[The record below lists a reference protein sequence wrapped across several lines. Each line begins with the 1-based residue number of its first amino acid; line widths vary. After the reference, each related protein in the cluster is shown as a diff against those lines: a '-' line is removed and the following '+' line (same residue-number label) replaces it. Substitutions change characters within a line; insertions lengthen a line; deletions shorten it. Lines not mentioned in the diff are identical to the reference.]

1 MHIFLFIYSVC
12 FLLYFDCQ
20 SIDAGIFIVVIMM
33 ILFSWKLFDCCI
45 FSFYELKLYGLDHS
59 TYFTDFHP
67 CLFILFREYR
77 KIILLIMDLII
88 FFTFYTV
95 IIQNIWIPFFMKII
109 CSFLFIYIA
118 FIDNIINPTIS
129 YPTEYNS
136 VLTRLYTFAH
146 LFVP

>member
-1 MHIFLFIYSVC
+1 
-12 FLLYFDCQ
+12 
-20 SIDAGIFIVVIMM
+20 
-33 ILFSWKLFDCCI
+33 
-45 FSFYELKLYGLDHS
+45 
-59 TYFTDFHP
+59 
-67 CLFILFREYR
+67 
-77 KIILLIMDLII
+77 
-88 FFTFYTV
+88 
-95 IIQNIWIPFFMKII
+95 MKII